1 MFKSGRRISV
11 FCTPSRAAASIEA
24 VKQMK
29 VGNMA
34 STVPRSIAWQTPEA
48 AEMCKHSVV
57 IAGHR
62 TSISLE
68 TAFWQALL
76 DIAKK
81 QDVSA
86 NQLITMI
93 DLERHGTLS
102 SAIRLFV
109 LTETLKAAEGTTE

>member
-1 MFKSGRRISV
+1 
-11 FCTPSRAAASIEA
+11 
-24 VKQMK
+24 
-29 VGNMA
+29 
-34 STVPRSIAWQTPEA
+34 
-48 AEMCKHSVV
+48 MCKHSVV

-68 TAFWQALL
+68 TAFWQLLL
-76 DIAKK
+76 DIAKN

-109 LTETLKAAEGTTE
+109 LAEVLKAANGTTE